1 MKSIWTSIH
10 KEWLYLHFFMTLDLL
25 ETYLFLSWFIFW
37 VIESINFDIRLFA
50 KAKNNY

>member
-1 MKSIWTSIH
+1 
-10 KEWLYLHFFMTLDLL
+10 MTLDLL

-50 KAKNNY
+50 KAKKTIRSLVSRALIFTVL